1 MKLRS
6 QISLFLLSLGLIPLL
21 LAFIINRPLVF
32 DKLEQFY
39 HKAYLE
45 QLRSDFRDLDQH
57 ITRRQEIVRL
67 FAKLPE
73 PGMSLSIAEAMDEE
87 QLDSAREDYIDWV
100 NRVLFDQLDITQI
113 IFIGSDGEVSLA
125 MNRNARTGQLESD
138 EQAVDLPALDFLTA
152 GLGVAPG
159 TVLTSPINLDQSARK
174 DAPNRFMTLSFIT
187 PLITASA
194 VDGAPQLQGVVVFKL
209 DIGGLAHFYKGI
221 YWVQDNGEYLPDE
234 TLDDAP
240 TSNAF
245 TDFPGL
251 EALFRTGELGLWEK
265 SGQQIFWLPLFTVQG
280 AGPLW
285 VGRSVDKSPVAEF
298 THQLELRVIMVIAG
312 LLLAVYLIARL
323 IAIRAERVS
332 NELTSKMSRVL
343 EKDEAVTFSWQRP
356 EELRILGNTLTCL
369 SEKHAHDTGTLRE
382 HAHQLEQS
390 NQYKSEFL
398 ANVSHELRT
407 PLNSILLLS
416 KILAADNT
424 PMNEEQCQ
432 QIGVIHSAGKDL
444 RTLIDSILDLSR
456 IEAGKATLHIGP
468 VTLPDLLGELV
479 ELMRPQVDEKGL
491 RLELMIEPDS
501 PGILIND
508 ETKLRQIL
516 INFLSNALKFTEQ
529 GRITLTLSRNTHA
542 LRDEL
547 PVAISVRDTGI
558 GIAYNKQTH
567 VFEAF
572 NQVDGST
579 SRRYGGTG
587 LGLTI
592 SRELATLLGGRIEV
606 HSAVGE
612 GSTFTLLLP
621 EILDVDALP
630 VLDSVDVTETPAPA
644 RTSDESPPPP
654 AASYS
659 GHRVLLVDDDVRNL
673 LELTPILEGW
683 SVGVTAAGDGQEAI
697 ETLEDDTAFDL
708 IVIDLAMPAM
718 DGFKT
723 VERIRQDS
731 RLNNTP
737 VIGLTETLN
746 DDERQQ
752 ALRCGVNDFMTTPI
766 AAEALKT
773 LLDRHLEDDTEQA
786 PS

>member
-73 PGMSLSIAEAMDEE
+73 PGMSLSIAEDMDEE
-87 QLDSAREDYIDWV
+87 QLDRAREDYIDWS

-113 IFIGSDGEVSLA
+113 IFIGSDGEISLA
-125 MNRNARTGQLESD
+125 MHRNIQTGQLESD
-138 EQAVDLPALDFLTA
+138 AQAVDLPGVDFLTA
-152 GLGVAPG
+152 GLKVAPG
-159 TVLTSPINLDQSARK
+159 TVLTSPINLDPTAGK
-174 DAPNRFMTLSFIT
+174 DTPNRFMTLSFIT

-194 VDGAPQLQGVVVFKL
+194 VDGTPELQGVVVFKL
-209 DIGGLAHFYKGI
+209 DVGGLAHFYNGI
-221 YWVQDNGEYLPDE
+221 YWVQDNGEYLTDQP
-234 TLDDAP
+234 LKDALAS
-240 TSNAF
+240 TAF
-245 TDFPGL
+245 SDFPGL
-251 EALFRTGELGLWEK
+251 QALFRKGELGLWEN
-265 SGQQIFWLPLFTVQG
+265 SGQQVFWLPLFTVQG

-298 THQLELRVIMVIAG
+298 TQQLELRIIAVIGG
-312 LLLAVYLIARL
+312 LLLAVYLIARM
-323 IAIRAERVS
+323 IAIRAERVN

-369 SEKHAHDTGTLRE
+369 SDKHANDTRTLRQ

-390 NQYKSEFL
+390 NRYKSEFL

-416 KILAADNT
+416 KILAGENT
-424 PMNEEQCQ
+424 HMGEEQRQ
-432 QIGVIHSAGKDL
+432 QVGVIHSAGKDL
-444 RTLIDSILDLSR
+444 RSLIDSILDLSR
-456 IEAGKATLHIGP
+456 IEAGKATLQIGP
-468 VTLPDLLGELV
+468 VELPELLNELI

-491 RLELMIEPDS
+491 RLELEIEPDS
-501 PGILIND
+501 PGILVSD
-508 ETKLRQIL
+508 EAKLRQVL

-529 GRITLTLSRNTHA
+529 GCITLAINRNTGTS
-542 LRDEL
+542 RDKL

-606 HSAVGE
+606 DSAVGE

-621 EILDVDALP
+621 ETLDTAAIP
-630 VLDSVDVTETPAPA
+630 APESVEVTEAHAPEQTTEEPAL
-644 RTSDESPPPP
+644 PP
-654 AASYS
+654 AANYN
-659 GHRVLLVDDDVRNL
+659 GHRILLVDEDVRNL

-683 SVGVTAAGDGQEAI
+683 SVEVTAAGDGQEAV
-697 ETLEDDTAFDL
+697 ETLEDDAAFNL
-708 IVIDLAMPAM
+708 IIIDLATPAAH
-718 DGFKT
+718 GLET

-731 RLNNTP
+731 RLTGIP
-737 VIGLTETLN
+737 VIALTHALN
-746 DDERQQ
+746 EDEQRQ
-752 ALRCGVNDFMTTPI
+752 ALACGVNDFMTRPVT
-766 AAEALKT
+766 ADALKA
-773 LLDRHLEDDTEQA
+773 LLDRYLKDNTAQDF
-786 PS
+786 S

>member
-1 MKLRS
+1 M
-6 QISLFLLSLGLIPLL
+6 GLIPLL

-73 PGMSLSIAEAMDEE
+73 PGMSQPMAEAMDDK
-87 QLDSAREDYIDWV
+87 QLGSARKDYIDWA
-100 NRVLFDQLDITQI
+100 NRVLFDQLDFTQI

-125 MNRNARTGQLESD
+125 MKRNAQTGQLESD
-138 EQAVDLPALDFLTA
+138 EHAVDLPALDFLTA
-152 GLGVAPG
+152 GLKVAPG
-159 TVLTSPINLDQSARK
+159 TVLTSPINLDESAGN
-174 DAPNRFMTLSFIT
+174 DTPNQFMTLSFIT
-187 PLITASA
+187 PLITAST
-194 VDGAPQLQGVVVFKL
+194 VDGAPQLHGVVIFKL
-209 DIGGLAHFYKGI
+209 DVGGLAHFYNGI
-221 YWVQDNGEYLPDE
+221 YWVQDNGEYLADQ

-245 TDFPGL
+245 SDFPGL
-251 EALFRTGELGLWEK
+251 EALFNKGELGLWEQ
-265 SGQQIFWLPLFTVQG
+265 SGQQVFWLPLFTVQG

-285 VGRSVDKSPVAEF
+285 VGRSVDKSPMADF
-298 THQLELRVIMVIAG
+298 TSKLELRVIMVIGG

-323 IAIRAERVS
+323 IAIRAERVN

-356 EELRILGNTLTCL
+356 EELRVLGNTLTCL
-369 SEKHAHDTGTLRE
+369 ADKHAHDTRTLRE
-382 HAHQLEQS
+382 HARQLEQS

-416 KILAADNT
+416 KILAADDT
-424 PMNEEQCQ
+424 SINEEQRQ
-432 QIGVIHSAGKDL
+432 QVGVIHSAGKDL

-468 VTLPDLLGELV
+468 VTLPGLLNELV
-479 ELMRPQVDEKGL
+479 ELMRPQVEEKGL
-491 RLELMIEPDS
+491 LLELKIEPDS
-501 PGILIND
+501 PGTLIND
-508 ETKLRQIL
+508 EAKLRQIL
-516 INFLSNALKFTEQ
+516 INFLSNALKFTEH
-529 GRITLTLSRNTHA
+529 GSITLTISRTTGA
-542 LRDEL
+542 LQNKL

-592 SRELATLLGGRIEV
+592 SRELATLLGGRIEI
-606 HSAVGE
+606 HSVVGE

-621 EILDVDALP
+621 ESIDTAAIP
-630 VLDSVDVTETPAPA
+630 APDSVDIREVSGLVPTDEEPLTPPSA
-644 RTSDESPPPP
+644 D
-654 AASYS
+654 YS

-683 SVGVTAAGDGQEAI
+683 SIGVTAAGDGQEAV
-697 ETLEDDTAFDL
+697 ETLEDDAEFDL
-708 IVIDLAMPAM
+708 IIIDLAMPGM
-718 DGFKT
+718 DGFET
-723 VERIRQDS
+723 VKHIRQDS
-731 RLNNTP
+731 RLTSIA
-737 VIGLTETLN
+737 VIALTETLN
-746 DDERQQ
+746 EDERQQ
-752 ALRCGVNDFMTTPI
+752 ALTCGVNDFMTRPI
-766 AAEALKT
+766 AADALKA
-773 LLDRHLEDDTEQA
+773 LLDRHLKDNSAQD